1 MIRADAVIEVAKIG
15 MADAAAGNCD
25 RNFAVTRRRDEGLAN
40 HRLID
45 RCHHPTMRRDSL
57 SHLVSLFHR
66 GPLVCQLRSIGYFGK
81 LVQEYQ
87 ISKPIF
93 GLVGRAATTA
103 PNRRTREMKRR

>member
-25 RNFAVTRRRDEGLAN
+25 SNFAVTRRRDEGLAN

-57 SHLVSLFHR
+57 SHFVSLFYR

-87 ISKPIF
+87 ISKSDF
-93 GLVGRAATTA
+93 
-103 PNRRTREMKRR
+103 RTCG